1 MDKYLRNAY
10 IIAQSNITT
19 LISLQNFKTVSK
31 KKKYYYS
38 NIVRKKEKLIY
49 YIRFHRRF
57 KK

>member
-31 KKKYYYS
+31 KNKYYYS